1 MCFDFA
7 KWFCLQCGSHTTTF
21 IFRFASSMDRIGIKC
36 KQPPAK
42 HNAMEQ
48 SHSPARDE
56 QGAEVPLEYDNDKVD
71 YCKGRE
77 RNGVFFRMDIL
88 LFTW

>member
-1 MCFDFA
+1 
-7 KWFCLQCGSHTTTF
+7 
-21 IFRFASSMDRIGIKC
+21 MDRIGIKC

-77 RNGVFFRMDIL
+77 RNGVFFPHGYPVIYMVIDMSTI
-88 LFTW
+88 